1 MKMKN
6 VLGVYQQLM
15 ALIRQCDDGVVDKA
29 AIAAKL
35 KKDGYQAAESQL
47 LALAERIYEVCIS
60 TDEPRFTWYDYA
72 DAIINWPAR
81 ISIDLLLNLSDED
94 FEEIIVYM
102 AIRKRE
108 TYSADVR
115 DACRGE
121 ALIIDLQR
129 KSAQQYHLKH
139 RAHHSLPEANGS

>member
-1 MKMKN
+1 MKMKD
-6 VLGVYQQLM
+6 VPGAYQQLT
-15 ALIRQCDDGVVDKA
+15 ALIQQCDDGVMDKA

-35 KKDGYQAAESQL
+35 RMDGYQAAEAQL

-81 ISIDLLLNLSDED
+81 ICIDLLLNLIDKD
-94 FEEIIVYM
+94 FEEVIVYM

-108 TYSADVR
+108 TYSTDVR
-115 DACRGE
+115 DARRGE
-121 ALIIDLQR
+121 NLIIDLQR
-129 KSAQQYHLKH
+129 KSAQQYHLK
-139 RAHHSLPEANGS
+139 RRTYAKQ

>member
-1 MKMKN
+1 MKRKD
-6 VLGVYQQLM
+6 VPGVYQQLM
-15 ALIRQCDDGVVDKA
+15 TLIQQCDDGVIDKA

-35 KKDGYQAAESQL
+35 QLDGYQAAEPQL
-47 LALAERIYEVCIS
+47 LALAERIYGVCIR

-81 ISIDLLLNLSDED
+81 ISTILLLNVSDED

-102 AIRKRE
+102 ASRKRE

-115 DACRGE
+115 DGCRGE
-121 ALIIDLQR
+121 TLTIDLQR
-129 KSAQQYHLKH
+129 KSAQQYHMKH
-139 RAHHSLPEANGS
+139 RSYAKQ